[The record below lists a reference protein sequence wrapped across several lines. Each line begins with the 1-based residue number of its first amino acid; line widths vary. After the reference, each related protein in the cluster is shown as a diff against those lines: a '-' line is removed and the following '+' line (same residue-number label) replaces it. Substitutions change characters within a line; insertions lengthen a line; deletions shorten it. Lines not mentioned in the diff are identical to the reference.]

1 MNIESLSHKSIF
13 MQNLNP
19 TKKLQILFVDDDAD
33 DRDIINEVFCRLQWQ
48 EHIHICKDAE
58 TLFWYLS
65 TLSTNMLPS
74 LIVLDTQLPKQGG
87 ESIIKMLKFQDRY
100 KHIPVIMLT
109 SSLTERK
116 RKTFSLL
123 GATDSL
129 QKPDTLQAYES
140 MMHQLKQYIST
151 LPDTEKEY
159 SRSCL

>member
-1 MNIESLSHKSIF
+1 
-13 MQNLNP
+13 
-19 TKKLQILFVDDDAD
+19 
-33 DRDIINEVFCRLQWQ
+33 
-48 EHIHICKDAE
+48 
-58 TLFWYLS
+58 
-65 TLSTNMLPS
+65 MLPS

-123 GATDSL
+123 GATNSL

-140 MMHQLKQYIST
+140 MMHQLKEYCST
-151 LPDTEKEY
+151 LQDTEKEY

>member
-1 MNIESLSHKSIF
+1 MNIESLFQKSIF
-13 MQNLNP
+13 MQNPNSA
-19 TKKLQILFVDDDAD
+19 KKHQILFVDDDAD
-33 DRDIINEVFCRLQWQ
+33 DRDIINEVFCRFQWQ

-58 TLFWYLS
+58 SLFWHLS
-65 TLSTNMLPS
+65 SLSSDLLPS

-116 RKTFSLL
+116 KNLFTLL

-129 QKPDTLQAYES
+129 QKPDTLKGYETI
-140 MMHQLKQYIST
+140 MHQLRQYIGTSQ
-151 LPDTEKEY
+151 EAGKEF
-159 SRSCL
+159 SDSLT